1 MDAARRFGI
10 AWVALSVSLAFHVT
24 DEALTDFLSVY
35 NPTVLAIRNRIPYS
49 PLPTFTFGVWLGGLI
64 FAVVAL
70 LVLSMFAFRGTRW
83 MVPFAYFYGVM
94 MFMNGMGHTLSSVYL
109 WRWMPGVY
117 SSPLLLAASVYLLL
131 SARRL
136 RASRTKQA
144 GPAG

>member
-10 AWVALSVSLAFHVT
+10 AWVALSVSLALHVT

-35 NPTVLAIRNRIPYS
+35 NPTVLAIRARIPFS

-70 LVLSMFAFRGTRW
+70 VALSTFAFRGARW

-94 MFMNGMGHTLSSVYL
+94 MFMNGMGHLGGSLYFL
-109 WRWMPGVY
+109 RFMPGVY
-117 SSPLLLAASVYLLL
+117 SSPLLLAASVHLLIG
-131 SARRL
+131 ARRF
-136 RASRTKQA
+136 RAAFVQ
-144 GPAG
+144 PAK